1 MRTVRIFDVVRCVS
15 VLMLGYVLASDPLSA
30 QRLPAVRGVVR
41 DPAGAVVRDA
51 EIRLLTSRQRT
62 VAAARSDDQGRFS
75 LFVAEPGTYLVR
87 LRAAGFADVNTVV
100 VVPAGGSGE
109 LDLRT
114 GGPAWQEEVSVTAL
128 IDTIE
133 PATRVTQPVNL
144 IDADEIR
151 LRAKSVVAQAVNEE
165 VGLHLQRTSPVMAGI
180 FVRGLTGNKV
190 NVFVDGVRYSTAA
203 QRGGVSTFLDL
214 VDPALVDSVEVL
226 RGPNSAQYGSDAL
239 GGSLQFVSRLP
250 AIGSSTARRV
260 DGLFSAG
267 GNTADESIGSNFT
280 GSYSGSR
287 FGLLLGAAGRRIG
300 DLRTGGGLDSHA
312 AVTRFLGVP
321 STALMPAHLPETGFK
336 QYGVQATFNWMPGA
350 NDHVVTSYRR
360 GRQDDGKRYDQL
372 LGGDGNLIADLQDLT
387 LDLFYTRYERLHAG
401 WFDSVSVTGSVNS
414 QYEERVNQ
422 GGNGNPRATIN
433 REPERTTAYGLQ
445 AALHKQLSA
454 RASMVIGG
462 DFYPEHMTAPSI
474 GINPVTGAATVRRG
488 RVPDGAAYR
497 AGGLYAQAAL
507 EAVPSKVQL
516 VGNFRVNGASYRA
529 RASESPIV
537 NGQPLWPDDELSV
550 RGTAF
555 RAGVFANLSDM
566 WSVTGN
572 VSRGFRAPHITDL
585 GTLGLT
591 GAGFEVAAPD
601 VAGAGGSVGSTADAT
616 AVSLGIPVAQVGPE
630 TSLAYE
636 GGLHFRDRSA
646 RSSLSVFV
654 NEIHDNIVKQ
664 TLILPPGATGRT
676 LGGALVT
683 GQNANGAVF
692 VAAATNPVLVRANF
706 DNARVVGIE
715 HTFDWKPAAAWSA
728 GTTFTYLYAK
738 DTRTGLPPNIEG
750 GTPAPEAYIRV
761 DYRAPTGRWWA
772 GSYVHAAAAQDRLST
787 LDLADRRTG
796 AERSRTSIRNFF
808 LNGATAR
815 GWVDRGADGTLG
827 TADDV
832 LSVTGETVAQ
842 IQDRVLGAGVNSA
855 PLFHEVA
862 GFVTVGLRGG
872 VRTGRH
878 EWLLDAENVTDR
890 NYRGVSW
897 GVDAPGRGLT
907 VRYLVRF

>member
-1 MRTVRIFDVVRCVS
+1 MPTFRTFCGASCLYIA
-15 VLMLGYVLASDPLSA
+15 VLVCALAGDRLCA
-30 QRLPAVRGVVR
+30 QGLAAVHGVVR
-41 DPAGAVVRDA
+41 DPSGAVVRDA
-51 EIRLLTSRQRT
+51 EILLLTSRQRI
-62 VAAARSDDQGRFS
+62 VAAARSDEQGRFT
-75 LFVAEPGTYLVR
+75 LNVTEPGNYLLR
-87 LRAAGFADVNTVV
+87 LRAPGFAEVNTAL
-100 VVPAGGSGE
+100 VVPAAGTGE

-114 GGPAWQEEVSVTAL
+114 GDPAWREEVSVTAL
-128 IDTIE
+128 VDTIE

-144 IDADEIR
+144 IDTGEIG
-151 LRAKSVVAQAVNEE
+151 LRAKSVIAQAVNEE
-165 VGLHLQRTSPVMAGI
+165 AGLHLQRTSPVMAGV

-214 VDPALVDSVEVL
+214 IDPALVDSIEVL

-239 GGSLQFVSRLP
+239 GGSLQFVSRVPPIGIP
-250 AIGSSTARRV
+250 AGRRGG
-260 DGLFSAG
+260 GLFSAG
-267 GNTADESIGSNFT
+267 GNTAEAGIGSNFT

-287 FGLLLGAAGRRIG
+287 FGLLFGAAGRRIG
-300 DLRTGGGLDSHA
+300 DLRAGGGVDSHA

-321 STALMPAHLPETGFK
+321 SKALMPAHLPDTGFK

-350 NDHVVTSYRR
+350 NDHVVASYRR

-387 LDLFYTRYERLHAG
+387 LDLFYTRYERVRAG
-401 WFDSVSVTGSVNS
+401 WFDSVSVTGSVNT

-433 REPERTTAYGLQ
+433 REPERTTVYGLQ
-445 AALHKQLSA
+445 SALHKQLSP
-454 RASMVIGG
+454 RSSMVFGG

-474 GINPVTGAATVRRG
+474 GVNPVTGAATVRRG
-488 RVPDGAAYR
+488 RVPDGATYR
-497 AGGLYAQAAL
+497 AGGVYVQAVL
-507 EAVPSKVQL
+507 EAVPSKLQL
-516 VGNFRVNGASYRA
+516 VGNVRVNGASYRT
-529 RASESPIV
+529 RASDSPIV
-537 NGQPLWPDDELSV
+537 NGQRLWPDDELAAK
-550 RGTAF
+550 GTAF
-555 RAGVFANLSDM
+555 RAGLFASVSET

-572 VSRGFRAPHITDL
+572 ISRGFRAPHITDL

-601 VAGAGGSVGSTADAT
+601 VAAAGGTVGSTADAT
-616 AVSLGIPVAQVGPE
+616 AISLGTPVEQVGPE
-630 TSLAYE
+630 TSLTYE
-636 GGLHFRDRSA
+636 GGVHFRSTIA

-654 NEIHDNIVKQ
+654 NEIRDNIVKQ
-664 TLILPPGATGRT
+664 TLILPPGAAGKTV
-676 LGGALVT
+676 GGALIT
-683 GQNANGAVF
+683 GQNPNGAVF

-706 DNARVVGIE
+706 DNARVVGVE

-750 GTPAPEAYIRV
+750 GTPPPEAYIRV
-761 DYRAPTGRWWA
+761 DYRVPTGRWWA

-815 GWVDRGADGTLG
+815 GWVDPGADGTVG
-827 TADDV
+827 TADDA
-832 LSVTGETVAQ
+832 LRVTGETVAQ
-842 IQDRVLGAGVNSA
+842 IQDRVLGAGVDSA
-855 PLFHEVA
+855 PLFREVA
-862 GFVTVGLRGG
+862 GFVTVGFRGG
-872 VRTGRH
+872 VRVGRH

-890 NYRGVSW
+890 NYRGISW
-897 GVDAPGRGLT
+897 GIDAPGRGVS
-907 VRYLVRF
+907 VRYVVRF